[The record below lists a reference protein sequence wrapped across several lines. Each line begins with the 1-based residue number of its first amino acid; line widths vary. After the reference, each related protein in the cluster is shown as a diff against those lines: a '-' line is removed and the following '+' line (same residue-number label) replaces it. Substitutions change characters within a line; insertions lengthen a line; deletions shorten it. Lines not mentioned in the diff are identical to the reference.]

1 MAEDKRA
8 EAMRLAREQADE
20 ADAEKKKKKSK
31 KVDSGGLTIGGKEL
45 PIPDVD
51 LKNLTKDLGEKI
63 SNVKIPG
70 VSGDGGKG
78 TGNIQDLADTGK
90 RTAKKVWGNRN
101 GRLAVI
107 AVASLLVIMIAG
119 NFIGNMLGKTQNVPL
134 AFEITDST
142 LSVYKDS
149 AYGSG
154 YAWDAYVEVKNTGS
168 ENIYLSNLA
177 FRVETS
183 LGETVMTDQQL
194 SVFPSVLK
202 PGEHGYIYNQ
212 FGSELVYEPNTA
224 KPIAEA
230 YPGIADGTVSLV
242 LRAAANANL
251 AANTPNTY
259 SVVDNSVSIT
269 DGLEPGS
276 KAMQCN
282 VVNESGS
289 IGANLTV
296 VFVMYADSEDGDDD
310 LKCIG
315 ITMGR
320 INQIK
325 PHETIQVRMDPLNY
339 VHSMRN
345 LTATDWKM
353 YVY

>member
-1 MAEDKRA
+1 MRQAIEDA
-8 EAMRLAREQADE
+8 NA

-51 LKNLTKDLGEKI
+51 LKGLGKDLGEKI

-78 TGNIQDLADTGK
+78 TGNIQDLAESGK
-90 RTAKKVWGNRN
+90 RTAKKVWSNRN

-107 AVASLLVIMIAG
+107 AVAALVVIMIAG
-119 NFIGNMLGKTQNVPL
+119 NILVGMLGHTQNVPL
-134 AFEITDST
+134 AFEITDSA
-142 LSVYKDS
+142 LSIYKNS

-177 FRVETS
+177 FRVETDA
-183 LGETVMTDQQL
+183 GETVMTDQQL
-194 SVFPSVLK
+194 SVFPSILK

-212 FGSELVYEPNTA
+212 FGSELVYEANTS

-230 YPGIADGTVSLV
+230 YPGIANGSVGLV

-251 AANTPNTY
+251 AVDTPNTY

-269 DGLEPGS
+269 DGLDPGS

-289 IGANLTV
+289 IGANLTA
-296 VFVMYADSEDGDDD
+296 VFVMYTDSEDGDDN

-315 ITMGR
+315 ITMSR
-320 INQIK
+320 IGQIK
-325 PHETIQVRMDPLNY
+325 PHETILVRMDPLNY

-345 LTATDWKM
+345 MTATDWKM